1 MAESVVDAIARLGR
15 HRGVER
21 VGAPVVADGS
31 TVVEVDIRVEL
42 PSRSR
47 RDGYSATGVRDVETC
62 TFSFSSDWPVS
73 APRVFLRRDFP
84 LTFPHINPHRPG
96 QPVSPCIFEGSLDE
110 LLHRLGLDAVVD
122 QLVDWLH
129 KAAAGTLIDLAQGWE
144 PTRRDSCPSTVVFS
158 AEQVGQLAPANGSL
172 LVVGSG
178 YLAMDGGISAIVD
191 PKLAPAQEFVFDQQ
205 THQNDELKC
214 ASGHA
219 AVFISR
225 APLLDGQP
233 QTFSRYQ
240 PETVNDFESLLVQAA
255 DLGIDPEALSKALDE
270 YHRRSVFLA
279 EEDPCGWSY
288 GLYAVVIL
296 AVQRPVALVGAPGR
310 SIELL
315 PYVVRYEISA
325 KDPLQRSVT
334 VHPAFHAHALSPQL
348 LALTSGLAKADVS
361 QSITVLGCGS
371 LGSKIALHLGR
382 AGFGNMSFVDN
393 EALAPH
399 NSARHA
405 LLDYPN
411 ALVPRRKADLMRSA
425 FTQLSHAGARAFD
438 LDAVTVLGDEA
449 KFAEVVPQG
458 TVLVLD
464 ATASLKVLAA
474 QSSSHLL
481 TNTGARLARAALYG
495 QGRCAVVALEGCQ
508 RLVTTDDLTA
518 LLFERCRS
526 DAVLR
531 TALKGD
537 SSELTQVFVGDNCR
551 SLTMPMSDAVVS
563 RSAALLAMQ
572 IERWL
577 VAGLPDSGQ
586 LGVGAQQSDGI
597 GMTWTLVSQAA
608 TTVLPV
614 QDDGGWTVRVLAG
627 VRDAIN
633 ADASRWGAKETG
645 GALVGHVSYEA
656 RTIVV
661 AGLLTATADSYRS
674 PTRFVLGTEDL
685 VNRLRQAHEDS
696 LGYLMFVGTWHTH
709 PQGGSHSGIDR
720 ATLGTLAQDFG
731 GFPALS
737 LVWTPSGLICAV
749 DRR

>member
-1 MAESVVDAIARLGR
+1 
-15 HRGVER
+15 
-21 VGAPVVADGS
+21 
-31 TVVEVDIRVEL
+31 
-42 PSRSR
+42 
-47 RDGYSATGVRDVETC
+47 
-62 TFSFSSDWPVS
+62 
-73 APRVFLRRDFP
+73 
-84 LTFPHINPHRPG
+84 
-96 QPVSPCIFEGSLDE
+96 
-110 LLHRLGLDAVVD
+110 
-122 QLVDWLH
+122 
-129 KAAAGTLIDLAQGWE
+129 
-144 PTRRDSCPSTVVFS
+144 
-158 AEQVGQLAPANGSL
+158 
-172 LVVGSG
+172 
-178 YLAMDGGISAIVD
+178 
-191 PKLAPAQEFVFDQQ
+191 
-205 THQNDELKC
+205 
-214 ASGHA
+214 
-219 AVFISR
+219 
-225 APLLDGQP
+225 
-233 QTFSRYQ
+233 
-240 PETVNDFESLLVQAA
+240 
-255 DLGIDPEALSKALDE
+255 
-270 YHRRSVFLA
+270 
-279 EEDPCGWSY
+279 
-288 GLYAVVIL
+288 
-296 AVQRPVALVGAPGR
+296 
-310 SIELL
+310 
-315 PYVVRYEISA
+315 
-325 KDPLQRSVT
+325 
-334 VHPAFHAHALSPQL
+334 
-348 LALTSGLAKADVS
+348 
-361 QSITVLGCGS
+361 
-371 LGSKIALHLGR
+371 
-382 AGFGNMSFVDN
+382 
-393 EALAPH
+393 
-399 NSARHA
+399 
-405 LLDYPN
+405 
-411 ALVPRRKADLMRSA
+411 
-425 FTQLSHAGARAFD
+425 
-438 LDAVTVLGDEA
+438 
-449 KFAEVVPQG
+449 
-458 TVLVLD
+458 VLVLD